1 MAIRPERNWLDC
13 HVESVSLAL
22 SENSESAANEV
33 AL

>member
-1 MAIRPERNWLDC
+1 VAIRPERNC